1 MVQIQVAPVIR
12 STQLL
17 LNIMISLR
25 YETHFFIIVNIYVC
39 MYVSECF
46 MLNSLKVLG
55 ELSPSLSMEELKK
68 YELLRDRY
76 EGASR

>member
-1 MVQIQVAPVIR
+1 
-12 STQLL
+12 
-17 LNIMISLR
+17 
-25 YETHFFIIVNIYVC
+25 

-46 MLNSLKVLG
+46 MFNSLKVLG

-76 EGASR
+76 EGGASR